1 MNIIAKII
9 AALTSI
15 IISISG
21 FQASVIGFTGGEVI
35 YPEKQNYRFDSSKL
49 LIGGYYGGEGLGQLA
64 KNAKLD
70 FVIDSGVT
78 VNELDEYGELGLGII
93 AGGFNMPRYYG
104 SADASVMDAWL
115 NINLDTY
122 KDHPAL
128 WGDDLIDEPSAACYG
143 ALEAANASYRAA
155 FPDKMCFI
163 NLFPIYANSEQLAEE
178 PDVPALQKL
187 LRVTSDQTEDSTARY
202 KKYVSDYI
210 NTISTDYICVDIYPY
225 FSDVDKK
232 GNEVKSTGGWYLR
245 NLDILAEACR
255 ETGRDLW
262 VITQAAGETLNGK
275 ENSGSPRF
283 CDEVSDISQQAYV
296 CLAFGSK
303 AIIHGQFASKG
314 WWNPDSHMIGSD
326 GNPTDTYYS
335 VQTVNGWMKLFAEEY
350 GRYSYTSTYTLND
363 KKLAGFTKG
372 ALETTVEDEKADITS
387 DNGLVIGT
395 FTGENGEKA
404 YIIVNMQELND
415 SVTAKATF
423 TVPEGKTATL
433 YQKTS
438 TFKYSGGTAKN
449 IKLDPGE
456 GVFVTV
462 K

>member
-1 MNIIAKII
+1 MSFISRIIAMLTALLITI
-9 AALTSI
+9 AGLNS
-15 IISISG
+15 
-21 FQASVIGFTGGEVI
+21 SVIGFTGGEVI
-35 YPEKQNYRFDSSKL
+35 YPEKQEYRFDNSKL
-49 LIGGYYGGEGLGQLA
+49 LIGGYYGGEGLGRLA
-64 KNAKLD
+64 KEAKLD

-78 VNELDEYGELGLGII
+78 GAELDEFYENGVGII
-93 AGGFNMPRYYG
+93 AGGYNMPRYYG

-115 NINLDTY
+115 NINLNTY

-128 WGDDLIDEPSAACYG
+128 WGDDLIDEPSAACYE
-143 ALEAANASYRAA
+143 ALEAANASYRST

-163 NLFPIYANSEQLAEE
+163 NLFPIYANNEQLGEE
-178 PDVPALQKL
+178 PGISTAQKVL
-187 LRVTSDQTEDSTARY
+187 CAFTDQTEDYSARY

-225 FSDVDKK
+225 FSDVDRK
-232 GNEVKSTGGWYLR
+232 GNEVKSTGQWYLR

-283 CDEVSDISQQAYV
+283 CDEVSDISQQAYA

-326 GNPTDTYYS
+326 GKPTDTYYS
-335 VQTVNGWMKLFAEEY
+335 VQTVNGWMSLFAEEY
-350 GRYSYTSTYTLND
+350 GKYSYTSTYYLN
-363 KKLAGFTKG
+363 KNKLAGFNKG
-372 ALETTVEDEKADITS
+372 ELETTVEDEKADITS
-387 DNGLVIGT
+387 KNGLVIGT
-395 FTGENGEKA
+395 FDGENGEKA
-404 YIIVNMQELND
+404 YIIVNMQELGDN
-415 SVTAKATF
+415 VTAKATF
-423 TVPEGKTATL
+423 TVPAGKTATL
-433 YQKTS
+433 YQKVS
-438 TFKYSGGTAKN
+438 SFKYYDGYKKEIT
-449 IKLDPGE
+449 LDPGE
-456 GVFVTV
+456 GVFITV